1 MPDTVTPDQY
11 CEDKAA
17 KSGSSFITAFAFA
30 RRPPPGGDRFNAFCR
45 EVDDVVDECHEE
57 RVARLKLAW
66 WRSEV
71 ERLYAGAPEH
81 PVGQALLPHVR
92 ALDLP
97 QGPAAGNHRRH
108 GNGSRPGALRQFS

>member
-1 MPDTVTPDQY
+1 MDPHHY
-11 CEDKAA
+11 CQERAA
-17 KSGSSFITAFAFA
+17 ASGSSFYYSFVFLPPDTRRAITAFYAL
-30 RRPPPGGDRFNAFCR
+30 CR
-45 EVDDVVDECHEE
+45 ELDDVVDECHEE

-97 QGPAAGNHRRH
+97 QGQLLEIQDGIQQSFRKRY
-108 GNGSRPGALRQFS
+108 

>member
-1 MPDTVTPDQY
+1 MRF
-11 CEDKAA
+11 AA
-17 KSGSSFITAFAFA
+17 KWMMWWTDATKSGW
-30 RRPPPGGDRFNAFCR
+30 RG
-45 EVDDVVDECHEE
+45 
-57 RVARLKLAW
+57 LKLAW

-97 QGPAAGNHRRH
+97 QGQLLEIIDGMEMDLTRRATPV
-108 GNGSRPGALRQFS
+108 S